1 MRSNARPFMVS
12 MRVIDFGD
20 TVVTSSPR
28 KARRPGRPPTQPD
41 GPDQRERLVG
51 IALELYARQ
60 GYTATTLAAI
70 ARAAGMTPAAVH
82 YYFKTREQLFDTIF
96 DVHIAPMRARI
107 DDIFQTHAN
116 DPAAAFARLAE
127 RFVELAAEHPW
138 MGPVFFGE
146 LLNDH
151 DLFKQHLR
159 KRVKASRQ
167 VAMVTAIR
175 RWQDEGRLNKA
186 LDPALLMTSILSL
199 TVLPM
204 TALRKW
210 KDDPL
215 RKHIGPEEIARHA
228 LALLSHGLA
237 PPKA

>member
-1 MRSNARPFMVS
+1 MDS
-12 MRVIDFGD
+12 GD
-20 TVVTSSPR
+20 IVAISPTR
-28 KARRPGRPPTQPD
+28 RGRRPGRPPVQAD
-41 GPDQRERLVG
+41 GPDQRQRLVG

-60 GYTATTLAAI
+60 GYPATTLAAI

-82 YYFKTREQLFDTIF
+82 YYFKTREQLFDVIF
-96 DVHIAPMRARI
+96 DEHIAPMRARI
-107 DDIFQTHAN
+107 DDVFQTHAI

-127 RFVELAAEHPW
+127 RFVEMAAEHPW
-138 MGPVFFGE
+138 MGPVFFSE
-146 LLNDH
+146 LLTEN

-159 KRVKASRQ
+159 KRVSDDRQ
-167 VAMVTAIR
+167 ISLIAAIR

-204 TALRKW
+204 TARRKW

-228 LALLSHGLA
+228 LALLASGLTPA
-237 PPKA
+237 NA

>member
-1 MRSNARPFMVS
+1 M
-12 MRVIDFGD
+12 
-20 TVVTSSPR
+20 VTSTPR
-28 KARRPGRPPTQPD
+28 KARRPGRPPAQPD
-41 GPDQRERLVG
+41 GPDQRQRLVG

-96 DVHIAPMRARI
+96 DEHIAPMRARI

-116 DPAAAFARLAE
+116 DPIAAFASLAE
-127 RFVELAAEHPW
+127 RFVELAAEHAW

-167 VAMVTAIR
+167 VALVDAIR

-186 LDPALLMTSILSL
+186 LDPALLMTSVLSL

-204 TALRKW
+204 TARRKW

-215 RKHIGPEEIARHA
+215 RKHIGAGEITRHA
-228 LALLSHGLA
+228 VALLNHGLA
-237 PPKA
+237 PSKA